1 MDLAKTKETP
11 PVRASEFD
19 RDDLMHRAR
28 KWVLR
33 NQCPL
38 PIDLVIEMGLA
49 GLDVDT
55 IETELLEENNDGA

>member
-1 MDLAKTKETP
+1 M
-11 PVRASEFD
+11 RASEFD